1 MTNIFPAL
9 HGVKLALLE
18 AQLMSGEVEHRTFV
32 DRATAL
38 GLPSTAASTTADKFL
53 AIAAN
58 QAARRAVEG
67 HFSVLRFC
75 FQTRRWSNPRDVS
88 SSRAART

>member
-1 MTNIFPAL
+1 
-9 HGVKLALLE
+9 
-18 AQLMSGEVEHRTFV
+18 
-32 DRATAL
+32 
-38 GLPSTAASTTADKFL
+38 LPSTAASTTADKFL